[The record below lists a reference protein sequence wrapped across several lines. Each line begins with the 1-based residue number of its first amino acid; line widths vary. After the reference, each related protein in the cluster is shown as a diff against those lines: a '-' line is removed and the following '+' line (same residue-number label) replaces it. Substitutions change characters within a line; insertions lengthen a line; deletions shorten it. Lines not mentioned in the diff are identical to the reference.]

1 MEKFE
6 IENKMEQKVN
16 CAMTLLDEAKELAVQ
31 VGRSTALQAF
41 VNDRLNGYS
50 DDEYSTWI
58 ESSSYADWRDDWNSS
73 SC

>member
-1 MEKFE
+1 MENFE

-16 CAMTLLDEAKELAVQ
+16 TAMILLDEAKELAIKI
-31 VGRSTALQAF
+31 GRSTALHAF

-50 DDEYSTWI
+50 EDDYSEWI
-58 ESSSYADWRDDWNSS
+58 ESSSYASWHDDWNSS